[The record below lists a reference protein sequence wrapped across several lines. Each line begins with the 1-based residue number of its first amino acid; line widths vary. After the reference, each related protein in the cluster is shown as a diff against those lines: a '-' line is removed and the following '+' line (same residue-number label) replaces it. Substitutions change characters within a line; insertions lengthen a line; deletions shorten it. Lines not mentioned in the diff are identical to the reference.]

1 MMKFTVRAFVFAL
14 ALTGMAATSV
24 STASTLNKTK
34 TAMLTQPGSPAPV
47 CAPSDPS
54 HCGMD

>member
-1 MMKFTVRAFVFAL
+1 MKFTVRAFVFTLAL
-14 ALTGMAATSV
+14 AGVAAT
-24 STASTLNKTK
+24 TASKASTPVMAK

>member
-14 ALTGMAATSV
+14 ALAGMAATSV
-24 STASTLNKTK
+24 SNASTPDKTK
-34 TAMLTQPGSPAPV
+34 IAMMTQPGSPAPV

>member
-1 MMKFTVRAFVFAL
+1 MKNLVIRAFVLTL
-14 ALTGMAATSV
+14 ALSGVAATSV
-24 STASTLNKTK
+24 SKASTPAKAKL
-34 TAMLTQPGSPAPV
+34 AMMTEPGSPAPV